1 MKSEKSKLKTYR
13 LKIST
18 IDFLSEYSAKID
30 RKQNW
35 LVQKILD
42 KFIEKITTKNQNK

>member
-1 MKSEKSKLKTYR
+1 MKAEKSKLKTYR
-13 LKIST
+13 LKET
-18 IDFLSEYSAKID
+18 TLNFLSEYSKKID

-42 KFIEKITTKNQNK
+42 KFVEQSINK

>member
-1 MKSEKSKLKTYR
+1 MEKKTKLKTYR

-18 IDFLSEYSAKID
+18 IDFLSEYSNKID
-30 RKQNW
+30 RKPNW

-42 KFIEKITTKNQNK
+42 KFIEKITTKNKNK